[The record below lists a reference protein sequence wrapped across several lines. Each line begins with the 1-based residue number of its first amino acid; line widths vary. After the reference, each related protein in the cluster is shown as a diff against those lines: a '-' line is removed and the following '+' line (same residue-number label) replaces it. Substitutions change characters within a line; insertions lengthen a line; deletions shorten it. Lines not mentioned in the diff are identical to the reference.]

1 MVCLCSFY
9 YDIHNKVTILISPS
23 VILSLVDVLPD
34 GADSDDTTA
43 ARSKITSCATELC
56 SLLTIAWPVIFTQA
70 GQLLIAPMAVF
81 FCGHLGHIDLD
92 GVALANSIF
101 CGLGILVCA
110 GMATACDTLFSQIY
124 GSPQR
129 HTLGMT
135 LQRSLLIMF
144 LAALLCI
151 SVHINT
157 TPLLILMK
165 QDPIVSKLAGDYMLF
180 MIPATI
186 SYFLYSVLTKYI
198 QCQSIVLPTMMISK
212 SAMLLCAG
220 LHVLL
225 VRHLSMGLTG
235 SALAQSLSHVFILIS
250 TIMYILMSKMYEGT
264 WCALSME
271 CLLDWGA
278 FMKLAASGLVMLCS
292 VGFTWEAGIILAGLL
307 GTIQQ
312 GAQAVVFN
320 VRMVTFMLSIG
331 TGIAASVRMGQRLGA
346 GDAAGAKQSAHVA
359 FMTTTVISVVTGGL
373 CYLLQYQIPTWIS
386 DDDDVMEAAS
396 DALPIVALFF
406 MLDGIYAIYSTTFRS
421 SGRQLKGAVI
431 QCIGY
436 AIGNAVAV
444 YLMFYK
450 DYGIK
455 GFWIALSSTLL
466 SVNLVYTILFV
477 RTDWDDQVQKA
488 KQRVQSSGNGKPLL
502 SEKSDNKDKLTLEE
516 CETRIHRAAPEE
528 TKPPPENDDYYWNQ
542 RNEAEKCLVSK
553 STRDDLKSVESDDDD
568 RDDSDDIDDDSDDN
582 DDGGDESLTRL
593 ILRRLVIT
601 VIVLSLLIVSASY
614 RYCYMFD
621 VNNIYGR

>member
-1 MVCLCSFY
+1 
-9 YDIHNKVTILISPS
+9 
-23 VILSLVDVLPD
+23 
-34 GADSDDTTA
+34 
-43 ARSKITSCATELC
+43 
-56 SLLTIAWPVIFTQA
+56 
-70 GQLLIAPMAVF
+70 
-81 FCGHLGHIDLD
+81 
-92 GVALANSIF
+92 
-101 CGLGILVCA
+101 
-110 GMATACDTLFSQIY
+110 
-124 GSPQR
+124 
-129 HTLGMT
+129 
-135 LQRSLLIMF
+135 
-144 LAALLCI
+144 
-151 SVHINT
+151 
-157 TPLLILMK
+157 MK

-198 QCQSIVLPTMMISK
+198 QCQSIVFPTMMISK

-250 TIMYILMSKMYEGT
+250 TIMNILMSKMYEGT

-292 VGFTWEAGIILAGLL
+292 VGFTWEAGIMLAGLL

-331 TGIAASVRMGQRLGA
+331 TGIAASIRMRQRLGA

-359 FMTTTVISVVTGGL
+359 FMTTTVISVVTGGS
-373 CYLLQYQIPTWIS
+373 CYLLRYQIPTWIS
-386 DDDDVMEAAS
+386 DDDDVIEAAS

-406 MLDGIYAIYSTTFRS
+406 VLDGIYAIYSTTFRS
-421 SGRQLKGAVI
+421 SGRQLEGAVI

-516 CETRIHRAAPEE
+516 CETRIHRAAAEE
-528 TKPPPENDDYYWNQ
+528 TKPPPENHDYYWNQ
-542 RNEAEKCLVSK
+542 KNGAEKCLVSN

-568 RDDSDDIDDDSDDN
+568 SDDIDDNN
-582 DDGGDESLTRL
+582 DDGGDESLTCL

-601 VIVLSLLIVSASY
+601 VIVLSLLIASASY

-621 VNNIYGR
+621 VNKIYGR